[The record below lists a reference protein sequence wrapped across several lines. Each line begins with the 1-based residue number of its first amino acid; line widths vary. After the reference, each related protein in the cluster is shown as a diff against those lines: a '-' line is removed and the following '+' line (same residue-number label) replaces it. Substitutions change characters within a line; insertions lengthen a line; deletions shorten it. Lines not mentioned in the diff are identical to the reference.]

1 MHPQQ
6 DGHWATLMRRA
17 AKSLGVRWD
26 LLIPLQHV
34 ELEKNMAKQE
44 DLAPSRQEGQRPL
57 PDL

>member
-1 MHPQQ
+1 
-6 DGHWATLMRRA
+6 MRRA